1 MTDTPNLD
9 ITPLVEG
16 QSSGEVTA
24 NDAFNRLDAAVLL
37 TVKDR
42 DLTAPP
48 GGESDGDRYLVGG
61 SATGAWSGHDG
72 EIAAYY
78 SGWVFFT
85 VLEGWRM
92 WVDDENVLLVYDGSS
107 WVEVQQSLRT
117 VETGITASTTQS
129 QGQQP
134 LTKEI
139 NHVATVAN
147 ANDVVTL
154 PAAAAG
160 KVVTVLNQG
169 ANTLQI
175 FPASGDDI
183 DDGSTDAST
192 TLATLKHAVFFA
204 VDATS
209 WYKHVGA

>member
-1 MTDTPNLD
+1 MSNLD
-9 ITPLVEG
+9 LTALVTGQAGGEITV
-16 QSSGEVTA
+16 

-48 GGESDGDRYLVGG
+48 GGEADGDRYLVATG
-61 SATGAWSGHDG
+61 ATGAWSGHDG

-78 SGWVFFT
+78 AGWVFFT

-92 WVDDENVLLVYDGSS
+92 WVDDENVLLVYDGSA
-107 WVEVQQSLRT
+107 WVKVQLAMQT

-139 NHVATVAN
+139 SHVATVAN

-154 PAAAAG
+154 PVAAAG
-160 KVVTVLNQG
+160 KVVSVLNRG

-192 TLATLKHAVFFA
+192 TLATLKYAIFFA